1 MTYETGSISVVVG
14 TGKDTSAVI
23 EDVVIARQEKNRHAH
38 PLHLYLHLHLTS
50 IISSQRDLSSS
61 SPYTVIDARGEI

>member
-1 MTYETGSISVVVG
+1 
-14 TGKDTSAVI
+14 VI
-23 EDVVIARQEKNRHAH
+23 EDVVIARQEKKRHAH

-50 IISSQRDLSSS
+50 IVSSQRDLSSS